1 MAWAAKA
8 WLYNSKAN
16 KQTINSSTTD
26 WITTKSA
33 LTLS

>member
-8 WLYNSKAN
+8 WPYNSKAN
-16 KQTINSSTTD
+16 KQTINSTTD
-26 WITTKSA
+26 WIMTKLA